1 MDVCDVL
8 LRRSFVQN
16 ENCSDPPWFSQPPLT
31 DRPHGFTAGFSLVLP
46 LVLWV
51 PTLGKNVYRGGKR
64 LFVACVT

>member
-8 LRRSFVQN
+8 LRRSFVLN
-16 ENCSDPPWFSQPPLT
+16 ENCSDPPWFSQPPLR
-31 DRPHGFTAGFSLVLP
+31 DRPRDFTAGFSLVLP

-51 PTLGKNVYRGGKR
+51 PILGNNVYRGGKR